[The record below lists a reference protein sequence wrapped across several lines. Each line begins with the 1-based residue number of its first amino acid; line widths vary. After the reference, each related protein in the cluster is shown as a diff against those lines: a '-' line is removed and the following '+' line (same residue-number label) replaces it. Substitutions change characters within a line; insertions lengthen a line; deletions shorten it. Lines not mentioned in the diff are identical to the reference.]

1 MKKFLLLLIII
12 FSVVSC
18 GEECYNAPQPV
29 VFQIVDAD
37 NKNLL
42 TNGTLTPYAVKD
54 ENQKAVTL
62 TPTEDGKLLLENV
75 GAFNGTRNYTFSSA
89 VRNFEFA
96 IEAKEFNSGCTGFQI
111 KKITFTGINIDVKD
125 ENGTYRIIFK

>member
-12 FSVVSC
+12 FSAISC

-42 TNGTLTPYAVKD
+42 TNGTLMPYAVKD

>member
-1 MKKFLLLLIII
+1 MKNVFLLLFCIFTLI
-12 FSVVSC
+12 SC

-29 VFQIVDAD
+29 VFQFVDVD

-42 TNGTLTPYAVKD
+42 TNGTLAPYSAKD
-54 ENQKAVTL
+54 ENQKPVTL

-75 GAFNGTRNYTFSSA
+75 GAFNGTRNYTFTSA

-96 IEAKEFNSGCTGFQI
+96 IEAKEFNSGCTGYQI

-125 ENGTYRIIFK
+125 ENGTYKIIIK